1 MTEVAGFSPASVTWL
16 LVLFGVGLF
25 VGNLLGGRAA
35 DRSIT
40 VTLVSMLGALVLT
53 MVLWALTAQFSL
65 TAALGLLLMGGFG
78 FASVPALQMRVMA
91 YAGDAPTMASG
102 ANVAA
107 FNLGNATGAHLGG
120 LGIAAGLG
128 YTAPV
133 WIGAGLVGAGLT
145 TLLVAT
151 ALARRTARPPRI
163 EPAPEPVSA
172 AA

>member
-65 TAALGLLLMGGFG
+65 TAALGLLVVLAVAAAQHRRGRP
-78 FASVPALQMRVMA
+78 ASADSE
-91 YAGDAPTMASG
+91 DAPDG
-102 ANVAA
+102 WVE
-107 FNLGNATGAHLGG
+107 GE
-120 LGIAAGLG
+120 
-128 YTAPV
+128 
-133 WIGAGLVGAGLT
+133 LVE
-145 TLLVAT
+145 
-151 ALARRTARPPRI
+151 R
-163 EPAPEPVSA
+163 
-172 AA
+172 